1 MIKKIDNIEA
11 SAMMKEAIDTA
22 KRGKILDAI
31 HDKFKETEIERVM
44 QIGDRL
50 YHSGYLVGAEGCAN
64 LSYRMIV
71 TNLMAEGVISYDF
84 TKGGYDFNDD
94 EIKAIDD
101 MTHRLMIQCFKDGLM
116 SPNEEDYE
124 K

>member
-1 MIKKIDNIEA
+1 MIKKLTEIEA
-11 SAMMKEAIDTA
+11 QEMIKEAMDIA
-22 KRGKILDAI
+22 KKGKILDAI
-31 HDKFKETEIERVM
+31 HDKFEETEIKRVM

-50 YHSGYLVGAEGCAN
+50 FHSGYLFGADGCVH

-94 EIKAIDD
+94 EVKAIDD
-101 MTHRLMIQCFKDGLM
+101 MTHRLMIQCFKEGLM
-116 SPNEEDYE
+116 SPDENDYE
-124 K
+124 